1 MDYTRESCLVCWSG
15 FNDCPSG
22 WHNYRNVSMS
32 KSRRY
37 LTAYVENTKQQTEDV
52 CLMMEQISAD
62 VRNLT
67 YAVNDLTELLE
78 GKLTNE

>member
-1 MDYTRESCLVCWSG
+1 
-15 FNDCPSG
+15 
-22 WHNYRNVSMS
+22 MS

-67 YAVNDLTELLE
+67 YVVNDLTELLE